1 MAVPFGDSTN
11 SNSAPG
17 CPTKRYICALALKKA
32 YFNLLLK
39 KKPKTV
45 AFDAA
50 TRVFRYHYPKMSL
63 TDAEH
68 QTVEILK
75 KL

>member
-11 SNSAPG
+11 SKIVLG
-17 CPTKRYICALALKKA
+17 CPTKGYICALALKRA

-39 KKPKTV
+39 KKPKTI